1 MDLRQTLFD
10 NRDLKYKDFH
20 TKLVPNIS
28 PDRFIGVRVPVIRK
42 IARQAFKEN
51 AYNPCEY
58 YEEVMVKGI
67 TMGMKKCSIC
77 EHIND
82 IGEFVP
88 LIDNW
93 AICDSCAT
101 SFKFISDNLP
111 AYYDFIKG
119 YVGKG
124 EYETRFAVVM
134 LMSFYINDE
143 YIDEVLEI
151 LKSIKSD
158 KYYVNMAVAW
168 ALSVTYVKFK
178 DKTQRI
184 IESRCLSPWV
194 QNKSIQKIRES
205 FRVSS
210 EDKPYLTQFKI

>member
-10 NRDLKYKDFH
+10 NSDLKYKDFH

-51 AYNPCEY
+51 ADNPCEY

-67 TMGMKKCSIC
+67 TIGMKKCSAS

-82 IGEFVP
+82 IAEFVP

-93 AICDSCAT
+93 AICDCCAT
-101 SFKFISDNLP
+101 SFKFVSDDLS

-119 YVGKG
+119 YIGRG

-134 LMSFYINDE
+134 LMSFYINNE

-151 LKSIKSD
+151 LKSINSD

-168 ALSVTYVKFK
+168 AFSVAYVKFK
-178 DKTQRI
+178 DKTQQI
-184 IESRCLSPWV
+184 IESKCLSPWV

-205 FRVSS
+205 FRVSGD
-210 EDKPYLTQFKI
+210 DKAYLTQFKI

>member
-10 NRDLKYKDFH
+10 NSDLKYKDFH

-51 AYNPCEY
+51 ADNPCEY

-67 TMGMKKCSIC
+67 TIGMKKCSAS

-82 IGEFVP
+82 IAEFVP

-93 AICDSCAT
+93 AICDCCAS
-101 SFKFISDNLP
+101 SFKFVSDDLS
-111 AYYDFIKG
+111 AYYDFIKDYIG
-119 YVGKG
+119 RG

-134 LMSFYINDE
+134 LMSFYVNNE

-168 ALSVTYVKFK
+168 AFSVTYVKFK
-178 DKTQRI
+178 DKTQQI
-184 IESRCLSPWV
+184 IESKYLSPWV
-194 QNKSIQKIRES
+194 QNKSIQKIKES

-210 EDKPYLTQFKI
+210 EDKAYLTQFKI